1 MFSRQDQN
9 CALETPLWWGGWSSY
24 VGIPQDEGAS
34 TTRTKAIE
42 QATHNRDHGETA
54 NMLTT
59 HTEILGISENGK
71 RNQV

>member
-9 CALETPLWWGGWSSY
+9 CTWETPLWWGGWSSDAR
-24 VGIPQDEGAS
+24 IPRDEGTS
-34 TTRTKAIE
+34 TTGTKAME
-42 QATHNRDHGETA
+42 QGTHNRDHGETA

-59 HTEILGISENGK
+59 HTEILGIPKDGK